1 MKTDG
6 ENNHSV
12 PLFNENN
19 VNNFQK
25 ITKGLTCGHMFRLVR
40 FTSSSMKILSVRTA
54 ALPALL
60 FPLIAV
66 AQPGTSDEQTM
77 VVTAAPTAVSE
88 LDTPAAVSVVNG
100 DEMRQAAPRVNL
112 SESLG
117 AVPGLQ
123 VQNRQNY
130 AQDLQ
135 LSIRGFGSRSTYGV
149 RGLRI
154 YVDGIP
160 ATMPDGQ
167 GQTSNIDIG
176 SVDSLD
182 VLRGPF
188 SALYGNSSGGVI
200 NVTTQTG
207 SQPPTIEASSYY
219 GSFGTWHYG
228 LKATGAVGDGTHAG
242 DVDYTVSTNRFTT
255 HGYRDHS
262 GARKN
267 LANAKLGVRINDVSK
282 LTLLFN
288 SVDIKANDAGGLT
301 YDEWR
306 NNPRQSPR
314 GDQYNTRKSTKQ
326 TQAGLRYERQLSEQD
341 DLSVMMY
348 AGERETTQY
357 QSIPRAPQLNPSH
370 AGGVIDLTRH
380 YQGIDTRWTH
390 RGELLVPV
398 TFTTGLDYEN
408 MSERRKG
415 VENFVMVNGA
425 PQYGEEG
432 NLRRN
437 ERNLMWNIDPYL
449 QTQWQLTDKLSLDA
463 GVRYSS
469 VWFDSNDYY
478 VTPGNGDDSGD
489 ASYHKWLPAGSLKYA
504 VTEAWNV
511 YLSAGRGFET
521 PTINELSYRSD
532 NQSGLNFGL
541 QPATNDT
548 VEIGSKTRIGNG
560 LFTAA
565 LFQTNTDNEIV
576 VDASS
581 GGRTSYKNAG
591 KTRRQGME
599 LGLDQQFGE
608 SWRLKAAWTWLDAT
622 YRTNVCDDA
631 SCNGNR
637 IPGIARNMGY
647 ASFGYQP
654 DRGWYAG
661 SDIRYMSDIMANDE
675 NTAKAPSWTVVG
687 LTTGYKWSYGK
698 MDMDLFGRVDNLFD
712 RSYVGSVIVNE
723 SNGRYYE
730 PAPGRNYGVG
740 LNLAW
745 RFE

>member
-1 MKTDG
+1 
-6 ENNHSV
+6 
-12 PLFNENN
+12 
-19 VNNFQK
+19 
-25 ITKGLTCGHMFRLVR
+25 
-40 FTSSSMKILSVRTA
+40 MKILSVRHA

-60 FPLIAV
+60 LPLIAA
-66 AQPGTSDEQTM
+66 AQAADEQTM
-77 VVTAAPTAVSE
+77 VVTAAPTTVSE

-100 DEMRQAAPRVNL
+100 DEMPHAAPRVNL

-176 SVDSLD
+176 SVDTIE

-200 NVTTQTG
+200 NVTSQTG
-207 SQPPTIEASSYY
+207 TQPPTVEASSYY

-228 LKATGAVGDGTHAG
+228 MKATGAVGDGSHAG

-267 LANAKLGVRINDVSK
+267 LANARLGVRINDVSK
-282 LTLLFN
+282 LTLLLN

-301 YDEWR
+301 ADEWR
-306 NNPRQSPR
+306 DNPRQSPR
-314 GDQYNTRKSTKQ
+314 GDQYNTRKNTRQ
-326 TQAGLRYERQLSEQD
+326 TQAGLRYERQLSAQD

-348 AGERETTQY
+348 AGERETTQF
-357 QSIPRAPQLNPSH
+357 QSIPRAPQLKPSH

-380 YQGIDTRWTH
+380 YQGIDTRLTH

-398 TFTTGLDYEN
+398 TLTAGLDYEN

-415 VENFVMVNGA
+415 YENFVMVNGA
-425 PQYGEEG
+425 PQYGEQG
-432 NLRRN
+432 ALRRN
-437 ERNLMWNIDPYL
+437 ERNLMWNVDPYL

-478 VTPGNGDDSGD
+478 ITPGNGDDSGD

-504 VTEAWNV
+504 LTDAWNV

-541 QPATNDT
+541 KPSTNDT

-576 VDASS
+576 VDSSS

-654 DRGWYAG
+654 EQGWYAG

-687 LTTGYKWSYGK
+687 LTTGYKWSYGR
-698 MDMDLFGRVDNLFD
+698 MDMDLFGRIDNLFD
-712 RSYVGSVIVNE
+712 REYVGSVIVNE

-730 PAPGRNYGVG
+730 PAPGRNYGIG

>member
-1 MKTDG
+1 
-6 ENNHSV
+6 
-12 PLFNENN
+12 
-19 VNNFQK
+19 
-25 ITKGLTCGHMFRLVR
+25 
-40 FTSSSMKILSVRTA
+40 
-54 ALPALL
+54 
-60 FPLIAV
+60 
-66 AQPGTSDEQTM
+66 M
-77 VVTAAPTAVSE
+77 VVTAAPTTVSE

-176 SVDSLD
+176 SVDTLE

-200 NVTTQTG
+200 NVTSQTG
-207 SQPPTIEASSYY
+207 TQPPTVEASSYY

-228 LKATGAVGDGTHAG
+228 MKATGAVGDGSHAG

-267 LANAKLGVRINDVSK
+267 LANARLGVRINDVSK
-282 LTLLFN
+282 LTLLLN

-301 YDEWR
+301 ADEWR
-306 NNPRQSPR
+306 DNPRQSPR
-314 GDQYNTRKSTKQ
+314 GDQYNTRKDTRQ
-326 TQAGLRYERQLSEQD
+326 TQAGLRYERQLSDQD

-357 QSIPRAPQLNPSH
+357 QSIPRAPQLKPSH

-380 YQGIDTRWTH
+380 YQGIDTRLTH

-398 TFTTGLDYEN
+398 TLTAGLDYEN

-415 VENFVMVNGA
+415 YENFVMVNGA
-425 PQYGEEG
+425 PQYGEQG
-432 NLRRN
+432 ALRRN
-437 ERNLMWNIDPYL
+437 ERNLMWNVDPYL

-478 VTPGNGDDSGD
+478 ITPGNGDDSGD

-504 VTEAWNV
+504 LTDAWNV

-521 PTINELSYRSD
+521 PTINELSYRAD

-541 QPATNDT
+541 KPSTNDT

-560 LFTAA
+560 LLTAA
-565 LFQTNTDNEIV
+565 LFQTDTDNEIV
-576 VDASS
+576 VDSSS

-622 YRTNVCDDA
+622 YRTNVCGDA

-654 DRGWYAG
+654 EQGWYAG

-687 LTTGYKWSYGK
+687 LTTGYKWSYGR

-712 RSYVGSVIVNE
+712 REYVGSVIVNE

-730 PAPGRNYGVG
+730 PAPGRNYGIG

>member
-1 MKTDG
+1 
-6 ENNHSV
+6 
-12 PLFNENN
+12 
-19 VNNFQK
+19 
-25 ITKGLTCGHMFRLVR
+25 
-40 FTSSSMKILSVRTA
+40 MKIIAMRTV

-60 FPLIAV
+60 LPLV
-66 AQPGTSDEQTM
+66 ASVHASTNDEQTM
-77 VVTAAPTAVSE
+77 VVTATPTAVSE

-100 DEMRQAAPRVNL
+100 DDMRQAAPRINL

-149 RGLRI
+149 RGLRL

-176 SVDSLD
+176 SIDSLE

-200 NVTTQTG
+200 NVNTQTG

-228 LKATGAVGDGTHAG
+228 LKATGAVGDGTQAG

-255 HGYRDHS
+255 HGSRDHS

-288 SVDIKANDAGGLT
+288 SVDIKANDPGGLT

-306 NNPRQSPR
+306 NNPQQSPR
-314 GDQYNTRKSTKQ
+314 GDQYNTRKTVKQ
-326 TQAGLRYERQLSEQD
+326 TQAGLRYERQLSQQD

-357 QSIPRAPQLNPSH
+357 QSIPVAAQDNPSNS
-370 AGGVIDLTRH
+370 GGVIDLTRH

-390 RGELLVPV
+390 RGELLVPI
-398 TFTTGLDYEN
+398 TFTTGLNYEN
-408 MSERRKG
+408 MSEQRKG
-415 VENFVMVNGA
+415 YENFVVTNDGV
-425 PQYGEEG
+425 QLGEKG

-437 ERNLMWNIDPYL
+437 ERNLMWNVDPYL
-449 QTQWQLTDKLSLDA
+449 QTQWQLTDKLTFDA

-469 VWFDSNDYY
+469 VWFDSNDHY
-478 VTPGNGDDSGD
+478 VTEDNPDSSD
-489 ASYHKWLPAGSLKYA
+489 STSYHKWLPAGSLKYA

-521 PTINELSYRSD
+521 PTITELSYRSK
-532 NQSGLNFGL
+532 NIAGLNLGL
-541 QPATNDT
+541 KPATNDT
-548 VEIGSKTRIGNG
+548 VEIGSKLRVANG
-560 LFTAA
+560 LLTAA
-565 LFQTNTDNEIV
+565 LFQTDTDNEIV
-576 VDASS
+576 ADDSA

-591 KTRRQGME
+591 KTRRQGVE
-599 LGLDQQFGE
+599 LGLDQQFGD
-608 SWRLKAAWTWLDAT
+608 SWKLKVAWTWLDAT
-622 YRTNVCDDA
+622 YRTNVCDSSD
-631 SCNGNR
+631 CNGNR

-654 DRGWYAG
+654 EQGWYAG
-661 SDIRYMSDIMANDE
+661 SDIRYMGDIMANDA

-712 RSYVGSVIVNE
+712 RTYVGSLIVNE
-723 SNGRYYE
+723 SKGRYFE
-730 PAPGRNYGVG
+730 PAPGRNFGIG
-740 LNLAW
+740 MNLAW

>member
-1 MKTDG
+1 
-6 ENNHSV
+6 
-12 PLFNENN
+12 
-19 VNNFQK
+19 
-25 ITKGLTCGHMFRLVR
+25 
-40 FTSSSMKILSVRTA
+40 MKIPSVRHV

-60 FPLIAV
+60 LPLIAA
-66 AQPGTSDEQTM
+66 AQAADEQTM
-77 VVTAAPTAVSE
+77 VVTAAPTTVSE

-176 SVDSLD
+176 SVDTIE

-200 NVTTQTG
+200 NVTSQTG
-207 SQPPTIEASSYY
+207 TQPPTVEASSYY

-228 LKATGAVGDGTHAG
+228 MKATGAVGDGSHAG

-267 LANAKLGVRINDVSK
+267 LANARLGVRINDVSK
-282 LTLLFN
+282 LTLLLN

-301 YDEWR
+301 ADEWR
-306 NNPRQSPR
+306 DNPRQSPR
-314 GDQYNTRKSTKQ
+314 GDQYNTRKNTRQ
-326 TQAGLRYERQLSEQD
+326 TQAGLRYERQLSAQD

-348 AGERETTQY
+348 AGERETTQF
-357 QSIPRAPQLNPSH
+357 QSIPRAPQLKPSH

-380 YQGIDTRWTH
+380 YQGIDTRLTH

-398 TFTTGLDYEN
+398 TLTAGLDYEN

-415 VENFVMVNGA
+415 YENFVMVNGA
-425 PQYGEEG
+425 PQYGEQG
-432 NLRRN
+432 ALRRN
-437 ERNLMWNIDPYL
+437 ERNLMWNVDPYL

-478 VTPGNGDDSGD
+478 ITPGNGDDSGD

-504 VTEAWNV
+504 LTDAWNV

-541 QPATNDT
+541 KPSTNDT

-576 VDASS
+576 VDSSS

-654 DRGWYAG
+654 EQGWYAG

-687 LTTGYKWSYGK
+687 LTTGYKWSYGR
-698 MDMDLFGRVDNLFD
+698 MDMDLFGRIDNLFD
-712 RSYVGSVIVNE
+712 REYVGSVIVNE

-730 PAPGRNYGVG
+730 PAPGRNYGIG

>member
-1 MKTDG
+1 
-6 ENNHSV
+6 
-12 PLFNENN
+12 
-19 VNNFQK
+19 
-25 ITKGLTCGHMFRLVR
+25 
-40 FTSSSMKILSVRTA
+40 MKILSVRHA

-60 FPLIAV
+60 LPLIAA
-66 AQPGTSDEQTM
+66 AQAADEQTM
-77 VVTAAPTAVSE
+77 VVTAAPTTVSE

-176 SVDSLD
+176 SVDTIE

-200 NVTTQTG
+200 NVTSQTG
-207 SQPPTIEASSYY
+207 TQPPTVEASSFY
-219 GSFGTWHYG
+219 GSFGSWHYG
-228 LKATGAVGDGTHAG
+228 MKATGAVGDGSHAG

-267 LANAKLGVRINDVSK
+267 LANARLGVRINDVSK
-282 LTLLFN
+282 LTLLLN

-301 YDEWR
+301 ADEWR
-306 NNPRQSPR
+306 DNPRQSPR
-314 GDQYNTRKSTKQ
+314 GDQYNTRKNTRQ
-326 TQAGLRYERQLSEQD
+326 TQAGLRYERQLSAQD

-348 AGERETTQY
+348 AGERETTQF
-357 QSIPRAPQLNPSH
+357 QSIPRAPQLKPSH

-380 YQGIDTRWTH
+380 YQGIDTRLTH

-398 TFTTGLDYEN
+398 TLTAGLDYEN

-415 VENFVMVNGA
+415 YENFVMVNGA
-425 PQYGEEG
+425 PQYGEQG
-432 NLRRN
+432 ALRRN
-437 ERNLMWNIDPYL
+437 ERNLMWNVDPYL

-478 VTPGNGDDSGD
+478 ITPGNGDDSGD

-504 VTEAWNV
+504 LTDAWNV

-541 QPATNDT
+541 KPSTNDT

-576 VDASS
+576 VDSSS

-654 DRGWYAG
+654 EQGWYAG

-687 LTTGYKWSYGK
+687 LTTGYKWSYGR
-698 MDMDLFGRVDNLFD
+698 MDMDLFGRIDNLFD
-712 RSYVGSVIVNE
+712 REYVGSVIVNE

-730 PAPGRNYGVG
+730 PAPGRNYGIG

>member
-1 MKTDG
+1 
-6 ENNHSV
+6 
-12 PLFNENN
+12 
-19 VNNFQK
+19 
-25 ITKGLTCGHMFRLVR
+25 
-40 FTSSSMKILSVRTA
+40 MKILSVRLA

-60 FPLIAV
+60 LPLIAA
-66 AQPGTSDEQTM
+66 AQAADEQTM
-77 VVTAAPTAVSE
+77 VVTAAPTTVSE

-176 SVDSLD
+176 SVDTIE

-200 NVTTQTG
+200 NVTSQTG
-207 SQPPTIEASSYY
+207 TQPPTVEASSYY

-228 LKATGAVGDGTHAG
+228 MKATGAVGDGSHAG

-255 HGYRDHS
+255 HGYRDRS

-267 LANAKLGVRINDVSK
+267 LANARLGVRINDVSK
-282 LTLLFN
+282 LTLLLN

-301 YDEWR
+301 ADEWR
-306 NNPRQSPR
+306 DNPRQSPR
-314 GDQYNTRKSTKQ
+314 GDQYNTRKNTRQ
-326 TQAGLRYERQLSEQD
+326 TQAGLRYERQFSAQD

-348 AGERETTQY
+348 AGERETTQF
-357 QSIPRAPQLNPSH
+357 QSIPRAPQLKPSH

-380 YQGIDTRWTH
+380 YQGIDTRLTH

-398 TFTTGLDYEN
+398 TLTAGLDYEN

-415 VENFVMVNGA
+415 YENFVMVNGA
-425 PQYGEEG
+425 PQYGEQG
-432 NLRRN
+432 ALRRN
-437 ERNLMWNIDPYL
+437 ERNLMWNVDPYL

-478 VTPGNGDDSGD
+478 ITPGNGDDSGD

-504 VTEAWNV
+504 LTDAWNV

-541 QPATNDT
+541 KPSTNDT

-576 VDASS
+576 VDSSS

-654 DRGWYAG
+654 EQGWYAG

-687 LTTGYKWSYGK
+687 LTTGYKWSYGR
-698 MDMDLFGRVDNLFD
+698 MDMDLFGRIDNLFD
-712 RSYVGSVIVNE
+712 REYVGSVIVNE

-730 PAPGRNYGVG
+730 PAPGRNYGIG

>member
-1 MKTDG
+1 MR
-6 ENNHSV
+6 H
-12 PLFNENN
+12 
-19 VNNFQK
+19 
-25 ITKGLTCGHMFRLVR
+25 
-40 FTSSSMKILSVRTA
+40 A

-60 FPLIAV
+60 LPLIAA
-66 AQPGTSDEQTM
+66 AQAADEQTM
-77 VVTAAPTAVSE
+77 VVTAAPTTVSE

-176 SVDSLD
+176 SVDTIE

-200 NVTTQTG
+200 NVTSQTG
-207 SQPPTIEASSYY
+207 TQPPTVEASSYY

-228 LKATGAVGDGTHAG
+228 MKATGAVGDGSHAG

-267 LANAKLGVRINDVSK
+267 LANARLGVRINDVSK
-282 LTLLFN
+282 LTLLLN

-301 YDEWR
+301 ADEWR
-306 NNPRQSPR
+306 DNPRQSPH
-314 GDQYNTRKSTKQ
+314 GDQYNTRKNTRQ
-326 TQAGLRYERQLSEQD
+326 TQAGLRYERQLSAQD

-348 AGERETTQY
+348 AGERETTQF
-357 QSIPRAPQLNPSH
+357 QSIPRAPQLKPSH

-380 YQGIDTRWTH
+380 YQGIDTRLTH

-398 TFTTGLDYEN
+398 TLTAGLDYEN

-415 VENFVMVNGA
+415 YENFVMVNGA
-425 PQYGEEG
+425 PQYGEQG
-432 NLRRN
+432 ALRRN
-437 ERNLMWNIDPYL
+437 ERNLMWNVDPYL

-478 VTPGNGDDSGD
+478 ITPGNGDDSGD

-504 VTEAWNV
+504 LTDAWNV

-541 QPATNDT
+541 KPSTNDT

-576 VDASS
+576 VDSSS

-654 DRGWYAG
+654 EQGWYAG

-687 LTTGYKWSYGK
+687 LTTGYKWSYGR
-698 MDMDLFGRVDNLFD
+698 MDMDLFGRIDNLFD
-712 RSYVGSVIVNE
+712 REYVGSVIVNE

-730 PAPGRNYGVG
+730 PAPGRNYGIG

>member
-1 MKTDG
+1 
-6 ENNHSV
+6 
-12 PLFNENN
+12 
-19 VNNFQK
+19 
-25 ITKGLTCGHMFRLVR
+25 
-40 FTSSSMKILSVRTA
+40 MKILSVRHA

-60 FPLIAV
+60 LPLIAA
-66 AQPGTSDEQTM
+66 AQAADEQTM
-77 VVTAAPTAVSE
+77 VVTAAPTTVSE

-176 SVDSLD
+176 SVDTIE

-200 NVTTQTG
+200 NVTSQTG
-207 SQPPTIEASSYY
+207 TQPPTVEASSYY

-228 LKATGAVGDGTHAG
+228 MKATGTVGDGSHAG

-267 LANAKLGVRINDVSK
+267 LANARLGVRINDVSK
-282 LTLLFN
+282 LTLLLN

-301 YDEWR
+301 ADEWR
-306 NNPRQSPR
+306 DNPRQSPR
-314 GDQYNTRKSTKQ
+314 GDQYNTRKNTRQ
-326 TQAGLRYERQLSEQD
+326 TQAGLRYERQLSAQD

-348 AGERETTQY
+348 AGERETTQF
-357 QSIPRAPQLNPSH
+357 QSIPRAPQLKPSH

-380 YQGIDTRWTH
+380 YQGIDTRLTH

-398 TFTTGLDYEN
+398 TLTAGLDYEN

-415 VENFVMVNGA
+415 YENFVMVNGA
-425 PQYGEEG
+425 PQYGEQG
-432 NLRRN
+432 ALRRN
-437 ERNLMWNIDPYL
+437 ERNLMWNVDPYL

-478 VTPGNGDDSGD
+478 ITPGNGDDSGD

-504 VTEAWNV
+504 LTDAWNV

-541 QPATNDT
+541 KPSTNDT

-576 VDASS
+576 VDSSS

-654 DRGWYAG
+654 EQGWYAG

-687 LTTGYKWSYGK
+687 LTT
-698 MDMDLFGRVDNLFD
+698 
-712 RSYVGSVIVNE
+712 
-723 SNGRYYE
+723 
-730 PAPGRNYGVG
+730 
-740 LNLAW
+740 
-745 RFE
+745 

>member
-1 MKTDG
+1 
-6 ENNHSV
+6 
-12 PLFNENN
+12 
-19 VNNFQK
+19 
-25 ITKGLTCGHMFRLVR
+25 
-40 FTSSSMKILSVRTA
+40 MKIIAMRTV

-60 FPLIAV
+60 LPLV
-66 AQPGTSDEQTM
+66 ASVHASTNDEQTM
-77 VVTAAPTAVSE
+77 VVTATPTAVSE

-100 DEMRQAAPRVNL
+100 DDMRQAAPRINL

-149 RGLRI
+149 RGLRL

-176 SVDSLD
+176 SIDSLE

-200 NVTTQTG
+200 NVNTQTG

-228 LKATGAVGDGTHAG
+228 LKATGAVGDGTQAG

-255 HGYRDHS
+255 HGSRDHS

-288 SVDIKANDAGGLT
+288 SVDIKANDPGGLS
-301 YDEWR
+301 YEEWQ

-314 GDQYNTRKSTKQ
+314 GDQYNTRKTVKQ
-326 TQAGLRYERQLSEQD
+326 TQAGLRYERQLSQQD

-357 QSIPRAPQLNPSH
+357 QSIPMAPQLKPSH
-370 AGGVIDLTRH
+370 SGGVIDLTRH

-390 RGELLVPV
+390 RGELLVPI
-398 TFTTGLDYEN
+398 TFTTGLNYQN
-408 MSERRKG
+408 MSEQRKG
-415 VENFVMVNGA
+415 YENFVVTNDGV
-425 PQYGEEG
+425 QLGEKG

-437 ERNLMWNIDPYL
+437 ERNLMWNVDPYL
-449 QTQWQLTDKLSLDA
+449 QTQWQLTDKLTFDA

-469 VWFDSNDYY
+469 VWFDSNDHY
-478 VTPGNGDDSGD
+478 VTEDNPDSSD
-489 ASYHKWLPAGSLKYA
+489 STSYHKWLPAGSLKYA

-521 PTINELSYRSD
+521 PTITELSYRSK
-532 NQSGLNFGL
+532 NIAGLNLGL
-541 QPATNDT
+541 KPATNDT
-548 VEIGSKTRIGNG
+548 VEIGSKLRVANG
-560 LFTAA
+560 LLTAA
-565 LFQTNTDNEIV
+565 LFQTDTDNEIV
-576 VDASS
+576 ADDSA

-599 LGLDQQFGE
+599 LGLDQQFGD
-608 SWRLKAAWTWLDAT
+608 SWKLKAAWTWLDAT
-622 YRTNVCDDA
+622 YRTNVCGSSD
-631 SCNGNR
+631 CNGNR

-647 ASFGYQP
+647 ASFSYQP
-654 DRGWYAG
+654 EQGWYAG
-661 SDIRYMSDIMANDE
+661 SDIRYMGDIMANDA
-675 NTAKAPSWTVVG
+675 NTAKAPSWTVVS

-712 RSYVGSVIVNE
+712 RTYVGSVIVNE

-730 PAPGRNYGVG
+730 PAPGRNFGIG
-740 LNLAW
+740 MNLAW

>member
-1 MKTDG
+1 
-6 ENNHSV
+6 
-12 PLFNENN
+12 
-19 VNNFQK
+19 
-25 ITKGLTCGHMFRLVR
+25 
-40 FTSSSMKILSVRTA
+40 MKILSVRHA

-60 FPLIAV
+60 LPLIAA
-66 AQPGTSDEQTM
+66 AQTADEQTM
-77 VVTAAPTAVSE
+77 VVTAAPTTVSE

-176 SVDSLD
+176 SVDTIE

-188 SALYGNSSGGVI
+188 SALYGNSSSGVI
-200 NVTTQTG
+200 NVTSQTG
-207 SQPPTIEASSYY
+207 TQPPTVEASSYY

-228 LKATGAVGDGTHAG
+228 MKATGAVGDGSHAG

-267 LANAKLGVRINDVSK
+267 LANARLGVRINDVSK
-282 LTLLFN
+282 LTLLLN

-301 YDEWR
+301 ADEWR
-306 NNPRQSPR
+306 DNPRQSPR
-314 GDQYNTRKSTKQ
+314 GDQYNTRKNTRQ
-326 TQAGLRYERQLSEQD
+326 TQAGLRYERQLSAQD

-348 AGERETTQY
+348 AGERETTQF
-357 QSIPRAPQLNPSH
+357 QSIPRAPQLKPSH

-380 YQGIDTRWTH
+380 YQGIDTRLTH

-398 TFTTGLDYEN
+398 TLTAGLDYEN

-415 VENFVMVNGA
+415 YENFVMVNGA
-425 PQYGEEG
+425 PQYGEQG
-432 NLRRN
+432 ALRRN
-437 ERNLMWNIDPYL
+437 ERNLMWNVDPYL

-478 VTPGNGDDSGD
+478 ITPGNGDDSGD

-504 VTEAWNV
+504 LTDAWNV

-541 QPATNDT
+541 KPSTNDT
-548 VEIGSKTRIGNG
+548 VEIGSKTRLGNG
-560 LFTAA
+560 LLTAA

-576 VDASS
+576 VDSSS

-599 LGLDQQFGE
+599 LALDQQFGE

-654 DRGWYAG
+654 EQGWYAG

-687 LTTGYKWSYGK
+687 LTTGYKWSYGR

-712 RSYVGSVIVNE
+712 REYVGSVIVNE

-730 PAPGRNYGVG
+730 PAPGRNYGIG

>member
-1 MKTDG
+1 
-6 ENNHSV
+6 
-12 PLFNENN
+12 
-19 VNNFQK
+19 
-25 ITKGLTCGHMFRLVR
+25 
-40 FTSSSMKILSVRTA
+40 MKILSVRHA

-60 FPLIAV
+60 LPLIAA
-66 AQPGTSDEQTM
+66 AQAADEQTM
-77 VVTAAPTAVSE
+77 VVTAAPTTVSE

-176 SVDSLD
+176 SVDTIE

-200 NVTTQTG
+200 NVTSQTG
-207 SQPPTIEASSYY
+207 TQPPTVEASSYY

-228 LKATGAVGDGTHAG
+228 MKATGAVGDGSHAG

-267 LANAKLGVRINDVSK
+267 LANARLGVRINDVSK
-282 LTLLFN
+282 LTLLLN

-301 YDEWR
+301 ADEWR
-306 NNPRQSPR
+306 DNPRQSPR
-314 GDQYNTRKSTKQ
+314 GDQYNTRKNTRQ
-326 TQAGLRYERQLSEQD
+326 TQAGLRYERQLSAQD

-348 AGERETTQY
+348 AGERETTQF
-357 QSIPRAPQLNPSH
+357 QSIPRAPQLKPSH

-380 YQGIDTRWTH
+380 YQGIDTRLTH

-398 TFTTGLDYEN
+398 TLTAGLDYEN

-415 VENFVMVNGA
+415 YENFVMVNGA
-425 PQYGEEG
+425 PQYGEQG
-432 NLRRN
+432 ALRRN
-437 ERNLMWNIDPYL
+437 ERNLMWNVDPYL

-478 VTPGNGDDSGD
+478 ITPGNGDDSGD

-504 VTEAWNV
+504 LTDAWNV

-541 QPATNDT
+541 KPSTNDT

-576 VDASS
+576 VDSSS

-654 DRGWYAG
+654 EQGWYAG

-687 LTTGYKWSYGK
+687 LTAGYKWSYGR
-698 MDMDLFGRVDNLFD
+698 MDMDLFGRIDNLFD
-712 RSYVGSVIVNE
+712 REYVGSVIVNE

-730 PAPGRNYGVG
+730 PAPGRNYGIG

>member
-1 MKTDG
+1 
-6 ENNHSV
+6 
-12 PLFNENN
+12 
-19 VNNFQK
+19 
-25 ITKGLTCGHMFRLVR
+25 
-40 FTSSSMKILSVRTA
+40 MKILSVRHA

-60 FPLIAV
+60 LPLIAA
-66 AQPGTSDEQTM
+66 AQAADEQTM
-77 VVTAAPTAVSE
+77 VVTAAPTTVSE

-176 SVDSLD
+176 SVDTIE

-200 NVTTQTG
+200 NVTSQTG
-207 SQPPTIEASSYY
+207 TQPPTVEASSYY

-228 LKATGAVGDGTHAG
+228 MKATGAVGDGSHAG

-267 LANAKLGVRINDVSK
+267 LANARLGVRINDVSK
-282 LTLLFN
+282 LTLLLN

-301 YDEWR
+301 ADEWR
-306 NNPRQSPR
+306 DNPRQSPR
-314 GDQYNTRKSTKQ
+314 GDQYNTRKNTRQ
-326 TQAGLRYERQLSEQD
+326 TQAGLRYERQLSAQD

-348 AGERETTQY
+348 AGERETTQF
-357 QSIPRAPQLNPSH
+357 QSIPRAPQLKPSH

-380 YQGIDTRWTH
+380 YQGIDTRLTH

-398 TFTTGLDYEN
+398 TLTAGLDYEN

-415 VENFVMVNGA
+415 YENFVMVNGA
-425 PQYGEEG
+425 PQYGEQG
-432 NLRRN
+432 ALRRN
-437 ERNLMWNIDPYL
+437 ERNLMWNVDPYL

-478 VTPGNGDDSGD
+478 ITPGNGDDSGD

-504 VTEAWNV
+504 LTDAWNV

-541 QPATNDT
+541 KPSTNDT

-576 VDASS
+576 VDSSS

-622 YRTNVCDDA
+622 YRTNVYDDA

-654 DRGWYAG
+654 EQGWYAG

-687 LTTGYKWSYGK
+687 LTTGYKWSYGR
-698 MDMDLFGRVDNLFD
+698 MDMDLFGRIDNLFD
-712 RSYVGSVIVNE
+712 REYVGSVIVNE

-730 PAPGRNYGVG
+730 PAPGRNYGIG

>member
-1 MKTDG
+1 
-6 ENNHSV
+6 
-12 PLFNENN
+12 
-19 VNNFQK
+19 
-25 ITKGLTCGHMFRLVR
+25 
-40 FTSSSMKILSVRTA
+40 MKILSVRHA

-60 FPLIAV
+60 LPLIAA
-66 AQPGTSDEQTM
+66 AQAADEQTM
-77 VVTAAPTAVSE
+77 VVTAAPTTVSE

-149 RGLRI
+149 RGPRI

-176 SVDSLD
+176 SVDTIE

-200 NVTTQTG
+200 NVTSQTG
-207 SQPPTIEASSYY
+207 TQPPTVEASSYY

-228 LKATGAVGDGTHAG
+228 MKATGAVGDGSHAG

-267 LANAKLGVRINDVSK
+267 LANARLGVRINDVSK
-282 LTLLFN
+282 LTLLLN

-301 YDEWR
+301 ADEWR
-306 NNPRQSPR
+306 DNPRQSPR
-314 GDQYNTRKSTKQ
+314 GDQYNTRKNTRQ
-326 TQAGLRYERQLSEQD
+326 TQAGLRYERQLSAQD

-348 AGERETTQY
+348 AGERETTQF
-357 QSIPRAPQLNPSH
+357 QSIPRAPQLKPSH

-380 YQGIDTRWTH
+380 YQGIDTRLTH

-398 TFTTGLDYEN
+398 TLTAGLDYEN

-415 VENFVMVNGA
+415 YENFVMVNGA
-425 PQYGEEG
+425 PQYGEQG
-432 NLRRN
+432 ALRRN
-437 ERNLMWNIDPYL
+437 ERNLMWNVDPYL

-478 VTPGNGDDSGD
+478 ITPGNGDDSGD

-504 VTEAWNV
+504 LTDAWNV

-541 QPATNDT
+541 KPSTNDT

-576 VDASS
+576 VDSSS

-654 DRGWYAG
+654 EQGWYAG

-687 LTTGYKWSYGK
+687 LTTGYKWSYGR
-698 MDMDLFGRVDNLFD
+698 MDMDLFGRIDNLFD
-712 RSYVGSVIVNE
+712 REYVGSVIVNE

-730 PAPGRNYGVG
+730 PAPGRNYGIG

>member
-1 MKTDG
+1 
-6 ENNHSV
+6 
-12 PLFNENN
+12 
-19 VNNFQK
+19 
-25 ITKGLTCGHMFRLVR
+25 
-40 FTSSSMKILSVRTA
+40 MKILSVRHAT
-54 ALPALL
+54 LPALL
-60 FPLIAV
+60 LPLIAA
-66 AQPGTSDEQTM
+66 AQAADEQTM
-77 VVTAAPTAVSE
+77 VVTAAPTTVSE

-176 SVDSLD
+176 SVDTIE

-200 NVTTQTG
+200 NVTSQTG
-207 SQPPTIEASSYY
+207 TQPPTVEASSYY

-228 LKATGAVGDGTHAG
+228 MKATGAVGDGSHAG

-267 LANAKLGVRINDVSK
+267 LANARLGVRINDVSK
-282 LTLLFN
+282 LTLLLN

-301 YDEWR
+301 ADEWR
-306 NNPRQSPR
+306 DNPRQSPR
-314 GDQYNTRKSTKQ
+314 GDQYNTRKNTRQ
-326 TQAGLRYERQLSEQD
+326 TQAGLRYERQLSAQD

-348 AGERETTQY
+348 AGERETTQF
-357 QSIPRAPQLNPSH
+357 QSIPRAPQLKPSH

-380 YQGIDTRWTH
+380 YQGIDTRLTH

-398 TFTTGLDYEN
+398 TLTAGLDYEN

-415 VENFVMVNGA
+415 YENFVMVNGA
-425 PQYGEEG
+425 PQYGEQG
-432 NLRRN
+432 ALRRN
-437 ERNLMWNIDPYL
+437 ERNLMWNVDPYL

-478 VTPGNGDDSGD
+478 ITPGNGDDSGD

-504 VTEAWNV
+504 LTDAWNV

-541 QPATNDT
+541 KPSTNDT

-576 VDASS
+576 VDSSS

-654 DRGWYAG
+654 EQGWYAG

-687 LTTGYKWSYGK
+687 LTTGYKWSYGR
-698 MDMDLFGRVDNLFD
+698 MDMDLFGRIDNLFD
-712 RSYVGSVIVNE
+712 REYVGSVIVNE

-730 PAPGRNYGVG
+730 PAPGRNYGIG

>member
-1 MKTDG
+1 
-6 ENNHSV
+6 
-12 PLFNENN
+12 
-19 VNNFQK
+19 
-25 ITKGLTCGHMFRLVR
+25 
-40 FTSSSMKILSVRTA
+40 MKILSVRHA

-60 FPLIAV
+60 LPLIAA
-66 AQPGTSDEQTM
+66 AQTADEQTM
-77 VVTAAPTAVSE
+77 VVTAAPTTVSE

-176 SVDSLD
+176 SVDTIE

-200 NVTTQTG
+200 NVTSQTG
-207 SQPPTIEASSYY
+207 TQPPTVEASSYY

-228 LKATGAVGDGTHAG
+228 MKATGAVGDGSHAG

-255 HGYRDHS
+255 HGYRHHS

-267 LANAKLGVRINDVSK
+267 LANARLGVRINDVSK
-282 LTLLFN
+282 LTLLLN

-301 YDEWR
+301 ADEWR
-306 NNPRQSPR
+306 DNPRQSPR
-314 GDQYNTRKSTKQ
+314 GDQYNTRKNTRQ
-326 TQAGLRYERQLSEQD
+326 TQAGLRYERQLSAQD

-348 AGERETTQY
+348 AGERETTQF
-357 QSIPRAPQLNPSH
+357 QSIPRAPQLKPSH

-380 YQGIDTRWTH
+380 YQGIDTRLTH

-398 TFTTGLDYEN
+398 TLTAGLDYEN

-415 VENFVMVNGA
+415 YENFVMVNGA
-425 PQYGEEG
+425 PQYGEQG
-432 NLRRN
+432 ALRRN
-437 ERNLMWNIDPYL
+437 ERNLMWNVDPYL

-478 VTPGNGDDSGD
+478 ITPGNGDDSGD

-504 VTEAWNV
+504 LTDAWNV

-541 QPATNDT
+541 KPSTNDT
-548 VEIGSKTRIGNG
+548 VEIGSKTRLGNG
-560 LFTAA
+560 LLTAA

-576 VDASS
+576 VDSSS

-654 DRGWYAG
+654 EQGWYAG

-687 LTTGYKWSYGK
+687 LTTGYKWSYGR

-712 RSYVGSVIVNE
+712 REYVGSVIVNE

-730 PAPGRNYGVG
+730 PAPGRNYGIG

-745 RFE
+745 RFK

>member
-1 MKTDG
+1 
-6 ENNHSV
+6 
-12 PLFNENN
+12 
-19 VNNFQK
+19 
-25 ITKGLTCGHMFRLVR
+25 
-40 FTSSSMKILSVRTA
+40 MKILSVRHA

-60 FPLIAV
+60 LPLIAA
-66 AQPGTSDEQTM
+66 AQAADEQTM
-77 VVTAAPTAVSE
+77 VVTAAPTTVSE

-176 SVDSLD
+176 SVDTIE

-200 NVTTQTG
+200 NVTSQTG
-207 SQPPTIEASSYY
+207 TQPPTVEASSYY

-228 LKATGAVGDGTHAG
+228 MKATGAVGDGSHAG

-267 LANAKLGVRINDVSK
+267 LANARLGVRINDVSK
-282 LTLLFN
+282 LTLLLN

-301 YDEWR
+301 ADEWR
-306 NNPRQSPR
+306 DNPRQSPR
-314 GDQYNTRKSTKQ
+314 GDQYNTRKNTRQ
-326 TQAGLRYERQLSEQD
+326 TQAGLRYERQLSAQD

-348 AGERETTQY
+348 AGERETTQF
-357 QSIPRAPQLNPSH
+357 QSIPRAPQLKPSH

-380 YQGIDTRWTH
+380 YQGIDTRLTH

-398 TFTTGLDYEN
+398 TLTAGLDYEN

-415 VENFVMVNGA
+415 YENFVMVNGA
-425 PQYGEEG
+425 PQYGEQG
-432 NLRRN
+432 ALRRN
-437 ERNLMWNIDPYL
+437 ERNLMWNVDPYL
-449 QTQWQLTDKLSLDA
+449 QTRWQLTDKLSLDA

-478 VTPGNGDDSGD
+478 ITPGNGDDSGD

-504 VTEAWNV
+504 LTDAWNV

-541 QPATNDT
+541 KPSTNDT

-576 VDASS
+576 VDSSS

-654 DRGWYAG
+654 EQGWYAG

-687 LTTGYKWSYGK
+687 LTTGYKWSYGR
-698 MDMDLFGRVDNLFD
+698 MDMDLFGRIDNLFD
-712 RSYVGSVIVNE
+712 REYVGSVIVNE

-730 PAPGRNYGVG
+730 PAPGRNYGIG

>member
-1 MKTDG
+1 
-6 ENNHSV
+6 
-12 PLFNENN
+12 
-19 VNNFQK
+19 
-25 ITKGLTCGHMFRLVR
+25 
-40 FTSSSMKILSVRTA
+40 MKILSVRHA

-60 FPLIAV
+60 LPLIAA
-66 AQPGTSDEQTM
+66 AQAAEEQTM
-77 VVTAAPTAVSE
+77 VVTAAPTTVSE

-176 SVDSLD
+176 SVDTIE

-200 NVTTQTG
+200 NVTSQTG
-207 SQPPTIEASSYY
+207 TQPPTVEASSYY

-228 LKATGAVGDGTHAG
+228 MKATGAVGDGSHAG

-267 LANAKLGVRINDVSK
+267 LANARLGVRINDVSK
-282 LTLLFN
+282 LTLLLN

-301 YDEWR
+301 ADEWR
-306 NNPRQSPR
+306 DNPRQSPR
-314 GDQYNTRKSTKQ
+314 GDQYNTRKNTRQ
-326 TQAGLRYERQLSEQD
+326 TQAGLRYERQLSAQD

-348 AGERETTQY
+348 AGERETTQF
-357 QSIPRAPQLNPSH
+357 QSIPRAPQLKPSH

-380 YQGIDTRWTH
+380 YQGIDTRLTH

-398 TFTTGLDYEN
+398 TLTAGLDYEN

-415 VENFVMVNGA
+415 YENFVMVNGA
-425 PQYGEEG
+425 PQYGEQG
-432 NLRRN
+432 ALRRN
-437 ERNLMWNIDPYL
+437 ERNLMWNVDPYL

-478 VTPGNGDDSGD
+478 ITPGNGDDSGD

-504 VTEAWNV
+504 LTDAWNV

-541 QPATNDT
+541 KPSTNDT

-576 VDASS
+576 VDSSS

-654 DRGWYAG
+654 EQGWYAG

-687 LTTGYKWSYGK
+687 LTTGYKWSYGR
-698 MDMDLFGRVDNLFD
+698 MDMDLFGRIDNLFD
-712 RSYVGSVIVNE
+712 REYVGSVIVNE

-730 PAPGRNYGVG
+730 PAPGRNYGIG

>member
-1 MKTDG
+1 
-6 ENNHSV
+6 
-12 PLFNENN
+12 
-19 VNNFQK
+19 
-25 ITKGLTCGHMFRLVR
+25 
-40 FTSSSMKILSVRTA
+40 MKILSVRHV

-60 FPLIAV
+60 LPLIAA
-66 AQPGTSDEQTM
+66 AQAADEQTM
-77 VVTAAPTAVSE
+77 VVTAAPTTVSE

-176 SVDSLD
+176 SVDTIE

-200 NVTTQTG
+200 NVTSQTG
-207 SQPPTIEASSYY
+207 TQPPTVEASSYY

-228 LKATGAVGDGTHAG
+228 MKATGAVGDGSHAG

-267 LANAKLGVRINDVSK
+267 LANARLGVRINDVSK
-282 LTLLFN
+282 LTLLLN
-288 SVDIKANDAGGLT
+288 SVDIKANDVGGLT
-301 YDEWR
+301 ADEWR
-306 NNPRQSPR
+306 DNPRQSPR
-314 GDQYNTRKSTKQ
+314 GDQYNTRKNTRQ
-326 TQAGLRYERQLSEQD
+326 TQAGLRYERQLSAHD

-348 AGERETTQY
+348 AGERETTQF
-357 QSIPRAPQLNPSH
+357 QSIPRAPQLKPSH

-380 YQGIDTRWTH
+380 YQGIDTRLTH

-398 TFTTGLDYEN
+398 TLTAGLDYEN

-415 VENFVMVNGA
+415 YENFVMVNGA
-425 PQYGEEG
+425 PQYGEQG
-432 NLRRN
+432 ALRRN
-437 ERNLMWNIDPYL
+437 ERNLMWNVDPYL

-478 VTPGNGDDSGD
+478 ITPGNGDDSGD

-504 VTEAWNV
+504 LTDAWNV

-541 QPATNDT
+541 KPSTNDT

-576 VDASS
+576 VDSSS

-654 DRGWYAG
+654 EQGWYAG

-687 LTTGYKWSYGK
+687 LTTGYKWSYGR
-698 MDMDLFGRVDNLFD
+698 MDMDLFGRIDNLFD
-712 RSYVGSVIVNE
+712 REYVGSVIVNE

-730 PAPGRNYGVG
+730 PAPGRNYGIG

>member
-1 MKTDG
+1 
-6 ENNHSV
+6 
-12 PLFNENN
+12 
-19 VNNFQK
+19 
-25 ITKGLTCGHMFRLVR
+25 
-40 FTSSSMKILSVRTA
+40 MKILSVRHA

-60 FPLIAV
+60 LPLIAA
-66 AQPGTSDEQTM
+66 AQAADEQTM
-77 VVTAAPTAVSE
+77 VVTAAPTTVSE

-176 SVDSLD
+176 SVDTLE

-200 NVTTQTG
+200 NVTSQTG
-207 SQPPTIEASSYY
+207 TQPPTVEASSYY
-219 GSFGTWHYG
+219 GSFGIWHYG
-228 LKATGAVGDGTHAG
+228 MKATGAVGDGSHAG

-267 LANAKLGVRINDVSK
+267 LANARLGVRINDVSK
-282 LTLLFN
+282 LTLLLN

-301 YDEWR
+301 ADEWR
-306 NNPRQSPR
+306 DNPRQSPR
-314 GDQYNTRKSTKQ
+314 GDQYNTRKDTRQ
-326 TQAGLRYERQLSEQD
+326 TQAGLRYERQLSAQD

-357 QSIPRAPQLNPSH
+357 QSIPRAPQLKPSH

-380 YQGIDTRWTH
+380 YQGIDTRLTH

-398 TFTTGLDYEN
+398 TLTAGLDYEN

-415 VENFVMVNGA
+415 YENFVMVNGA
-425 PQYGEEG
+425 PQYGEQG
-432 NLRRN
+432 ALRRN
-437 ERNLMWNIDPYL
+437 ERNLMWNVDPYL

-478 VTPGNGDDSGD
+478 ITPGNGDDSGD

-504 VTEAWNV
+504 LTDAWNV

-521 PTINELSYRSD
+521 PTINELSYRAD

-541 QPATNDT
+541 KPSTNDT

-560 LFTAA
+560 LLTAA
-565 LFQTNTDNEIV
+565 LFQTDTDNEIV
-576 VDASS
+576 VDSS
-581 GGRTSYKNAG
+581 GGGRTSYKNAG

-599 LGLDQQFGE
+599 LGLDQQFAE

-622 YRTNVCDDA
+622 YRTNVCGDA

-654 DRGWYAG
+654 EQGWYAG

-687 LTTGYKWSYGK
+687 LTTGYKWSYGR

-712 RSYVGSVIVNE
+712 REYVGSVIVNE

-730 PAPGRNYGVG
+730 PAPGRNYGIG

>member
-1 MKTDG
+1 
-6 ENNHSV
+6 
-12 PLFNENN
+12 
-19 VNNFQK
+19 
-25 ITKGLTCGHMFRLVR
+25 
-40 FTSSSMKILSVRTA
+40 MKILSVRHA

-60 FPLIAV
+60 LPLIAA
-66 AQPGTSDEQTM
+66 AQAADEQTM
-77 VVTAAPTAVSE
+77 VVTAAPTTVSE

-176 SVDSLD
+176 SVDTIE

-200 NVTTQTG
+200 NVTSQTG
-207 SQPPTIEASSYY
+207 TQPPTVEASSYY

-228 LKATGAVGDGTHAG
+228 MKATGAVGDGSHAG

-267 LANAKLGVRINDVSK
+267 LANARLGVRINDVSK
-282 LTLLFN
+282 LTLLLN

-301 YDEWR
+301 ADEWR
-306 NNPRQSPR
+306 DNPRQSPR
-314 GDQYNTRKSTKQ
+314 GDQYNTRKNTRQ
-326 TQAGLRYERQLSEQD
+326 TQAGLRYERQLSAQD

-348 AGERETTQY
+348 AGERETTQF
-357 QSIPRAPQLNPSH
+357 QSIPRAPQLKPSH

-380 YQGIDTRWTH
+380 YQGIDTRLTH

-398 TFTTGLDYEN
+398 TLTAGLDYEN

-415 VENFVMVNGA
+415 YENFVMVNGA
-425 PQYGEEG
+425 PQYGEQG
-432 NLRRN
+432 ALRRN
-437 ERNLMWNIDPYL
+437 ERNLMWNVDPYL

-478 VTPGNGDDSGD
+478 ITPGNGDDSGD

-504 VTEAWNV
+504 LTDAWNV

-541 QPATNDT
+541 KPSTNDT

-576 VDASS
+576 VDSSS

-591 KTRRQGME
+591 KTLRQGME

-654 DRGWYAG
+654 EQGWYAG

-687 LTTGYKWSYGK
+687 LTTGYKWSYGR
-698 MDMDLFGRVDNLFD
+698 MDMDLFGRIDNLFD
-712 RSYVGSVIVNE
+712 REYVGSVIVNE

-730 PAPGRNYGVG
+730 PAPGRNYGIG

>member
-1 MKTDG
+1 
-6 ENNHSV
+6 
-12 PLFNENN
+12 
-19 VNNFQK
+19 
-25 ITKGLTCGHMFRLVR
+25 
-40 FTSSSMKILSVRTA
+40 MKILSVRHA

-60 FPLIAV
+60 LPLIAA
-66 AQPGTSDEQTM
+66 AQTADEQTM
-77 VVTAAPTAVSE
+77 VVTAAPTTVSE

-176 SVDSLD
+176 SVDTIE

-200 NVTTQTG
+200 NVTSQTG
-207 SQPPTIEASSYY
+207 TQPPTVEASSYY

-228 LKATGAVGDGTHAG
+228 MKATGAVGDGSHAG

-267 LANAKLGVRINDVSK
+267 LANARLGVRINDVSK
-282 LTLLFN
+282 LTLLLN

-301 YDEWR
+301 ADEWR
-306 NNPRQSPR
+306 DNPRQSPR
-314 GDQYNTRKSTKQ
+314 GDQYNTRKNTRQ
-326 TQAGLRYERQLSEQD
+326 TQAGLRYERQLSAQD

-348 AGERETTQY
+348 AGERETTQF
-357 QSIPRAPQLNPSH
+357 QSIPRAPQLKPSH

-380 YQGIDTRWTH
+380 YQGIDTRLTH

-398 TFTTGLDYEN
+398 TLTAGLDYEN

-415 VENFVMVNGA
+415 YENFVMVNGA
-425 PQYGEEG
+425 PQYGEQG
-432 NLRRN
+432 ALRRN
-437 ERNLMWNIDPYL
+437 ERNLMWNVDPYL

-478 VTPGNGDDSGD
+478 ITPGNGDDSGD

-504 VTEAWNV
+504 LTDAWNV

-541 QPATNDT
+541 KPSTNDT

-560 LFTAA
+560 LLTAA

-576 VDASS
+576 VDSSS

-654 DRGWYAG
+654 EQGWYAG

-687 LTTGYKWSYGK
+687 LTTGYKWSYGR

-712 RSYVGSVIVNE
+712 REYVGSVIVNE

-730 PAPGRNYGVG
+730 PGPGRNYGIG

>member
-1 MKTDG
+1 
-6 ENNHSV
+6 
-12 PLFNENN
+12 
-19 VNNFQK
+19 
-25 ITKGLTCGHMFRLVR
+25 
-40 FTSSSMKILSVRTA
+40 MKILSVRHA

-60 FPLIAV
+60 LPLIAA
-66 AQPGTSDEQTM
+66 AQAADEQTM
-77 VVTAAPTAVSE
+77 VVTAAPTTVSE

-176 SVDSLD
+176 SVDTIE

-200 NVTTQTG
+200 NVTSQTG
-207 SQPPTIEASSYY
+207 TQPPTVEASSYY

-228 LKATGAVGDGTHAG
+228 MKATGAVGDGSHAG

-267 LANAKLGVRINDVSK
+267 LANARLGVRINDVSK
-282 LTLLFN
+282 LTLLLN

-301 YDEWR
+301 ADEWR
-306 NNPRQSPR
+306 DNPRQSPR
-314 GDQYNTRKSTKQ
+314 GDQYNTRKNTRQ
-326 TQAGLRYERQLSEQD
+326 TQAGLRYERQLSAQD

-348 AGERETTQY
+348 AGERETTQF
-357 QSIPRAPQLNPSH
+357 QSIPRAPQLKPSH

-380 YQGIDTRWTH
+380 YQGIDTRLTH

-398 TFTTGLDYEN
+398 TLTAGLDYEN

-415 VENFVMVNGA
+415 YENFVMVNGA
-425 PQYGEEG
+425 PQYGEQG
-432 NLRRN
+432 ALRRN
-437 ERNLMWNIDPYL
+437 ERNLMWNVDPYL

-478 VTPGNGDDSGD
+478 ITPGNGDDSGD

-504 VTEAWNV
+504 LTDVWNV

-541 QPATNDT
+541 KPSTNDT

-576 VDASS
+576 VDSSS

-654 DRGWYAG
+654 EQGWYAG

-687 LTTGYKWSYGK
+687 LTTGYKWSYGR
-698 MDMDLFGRVDNLFD
+698 MDMDLFGRIDNLFD
-712 RSYVGSVIVNE
+712 REYVGSVIVNE

-730 PAPGRNYGVG
+730 PASGRNYGIG

>member
-1 MKTDG
+1 
-6 ENNHSV
+6 
-12 PLFNENN
+12 
-19 VNNFQK
+19 
-25 ITKGLTCGHMFRLVR
+25 
-40 FTSSSMKILSVRTA
+40 MKILSVRHA

-60 FPLIAV
+60 LPLIAA
-66 AQPGTSDEQTM
+66 AQAADEQTM
-77 VVTAAPTAVSE
+77 VVTAAPTTVSE

-176 SVDSLD
+176 SVDTIE

-200 NVTTQTG
+200 NVTSQTG
-207 SQPPTIEASSYY
+207 TQPPTVEASSYY

-228 LKATGAVGDGTHAG
+228 MKATGAVGDGSHAG

-267 LANAKLGVRINDVSK
+267 LANARLGVRINDVSK
-282 LTLLFN
+282 LTLLLN

-301 YDEWR
+301 ADEWR

-314 GDQYNTRKSTKQ
+314 GNQYNTRKNTRQ
-326 TQAGLRYERQLSEQD
+326 TQAGLRYERQLSAQD

-348 AGERETTQY
+348 AGERETTQF
-357 QSIPRAPQLNPSH
+357 QSIPRAPQLKPSH

-380 YQGIDTRWTH
+380 YQGIDTRLTH

-398 TFTTGLDYEN
+398 TLTAGLDYEN

-415 VENFVMVNGA
+415 YENFVMVNGA
-425 PQYGEEG
+425 PQYGEQG
-432 NLRRN
+432 ALRRN
-437 ERNLMWNIDPYL
+437 ERNLMWNVDPYL

-478 VTPGNGDDSGD
+478 ITPGNGDDSGN

-504 VTEAWNV
+504 LTDAWNV

-541 QPATNDT
+541 KPSTNDT

-576 VDASS
+576 VDSSS

-654 DRGWYAG
+654 EQGWYAG

-687 LTTGYKWSYGK
+687 LTTGYKWSYGR
-698 MDMDLFGRVDNLFD
+698 MDMDLFGRIDNLFD
-712 RSYVGSVIVNE
+712 REYVGSVIVNE

-730 PAPGRNYGVG
+730 PAPGRNYGIG

>member
-1 MKTDG
+1 
-6 ENNHSV
+6 
-12 PLFNENN
+12 
-19 VNNFQK
+19 
-25 ITKGLTCGHMFRLVR
+25 
-40 FTSSSMKILSVRTA
+40 MKILSVRHA

-60 FPLIAV
+60 LPLIAA
-66 AQPGTSDEQTM
+66 AQAADEQTM
-77 VVTAAPTAVSE
+77 VVTAAPTTVSE

-176 SVDSLD
+176 SVDTIE

-200 NVTTQTG
+200 NVTSQTG
-207 SQPPTIEASSYY
+207 TQPPTVEASSYY

-228 LKATGAVGDGTHAG
+228 MKATGAVGDGSHAG

-267 LANAKLGVRINDVSK
+267 LANARLGVRINDVSK
-282 LTLLFN
+282 LTLLLN

-301 YDEWR
+301 ADEWR
-306 NNPRQSPR
+306 DNPRQSPR
-314 GDQYNTRKSTKQ
+314 GDQYNTRKNTRQ
-326 TQAGLRYERQLSEQD
+326 TQAGLRYERQLSAQD

-348 AGERETTQY
+348 AGERETTQF
-357 QSIPRAPQLNPSH
+357 QSIPRAPQLKPSH

-380 YQGIDTRWTH
+380 YQGIDTRLTH

-398 TFTTGLDYEN
+398 TLTAGLDYEN

-415 VENFVMVNGA
+415 YENFVMVNGA
-425 PQYGEEG
+425 PQYGEQG
-432 NLRRN
+432 ALRRN
-437 ERNLMWNIDPYL
+437 ERNLMWNVDPYL

-478 VTPGNGDDSGD
+478 ITPGNGDDSGD

-504 VTEAWNV
+504 LTDAWNV

-541 QPATNDT
+541 KPSTNDT

-576 VDASS
+576 VDSSS

-654 DRGWYAG
+654 EQSWYAG

-687 LTTGYKWSYGK
+687 LTTGYKWSYGR
-698 MDMDLFGRVDNLFD
+698 MDMDLFGRIDNLFD
-712 RSYVGSVIVNE
+712 REYVGSVIVNE

-730 PAPGRNYGVG
+730 PAPGRNYGIG

>member
-1 MKTDG
+1 
-6 ENNHSV
+6 
-12 PLFNENN
+12 
-19 VNNFQK
+19 
-25 ITKGLTCGHMFRLVR
+25 
-40 FTSSSMKILSVRTA
+40 MKILSVRHA

-60 FPLIAV
+60 LPLIAA
-66 AQPGTSDEQTM
+66 AQAADEQTM
-77 VVTAAPTAVSE
+77 VVTAAPTTVSE

-176 SVDSLD
+176 SVDTIE

-200 NVTTQTG
+200 NVTSQTG
-207 SQPPTIEASSYY
+207 TQPPTVEASSYY

-228 LKATGAVGDGTHAG
+228 MKATGAVGDGSHAG

-267 LANAKLGVRINDVSK
+267 LANARLGVRINDVSK
-282 LTLLFN
+282 LTLLLN

-301 YDEWR
+301 ADEWR
-306 NNPRQSPR
+306 DNPRQSPR
-314 GDQYNTRKSTKQ
+314 GDQYNTRKNTRQ
-326 TQAGLRYERQLSEQD
+326 TQAGLRYERQLSAQD

-348 AGERETTQY
+348 AGERETTQF
-357 QSIPRAPQLNPSH
+357 QSIPRAPQLKPSH

-380 YQGIDTRWTH
+380 YQGIDTRLTH

-398 TFTTGLDYEN
+398 TLTAGLDYEN

-415 VENFVMVNGA
+415 YENFVMVNGA
-425 PQYGEEG
+425 PQYGEQG
-432 NLRRN
+432 ALRRN
-437 ERNLMWNIDPYL
+437 ERNLMWNVDPYL

-478 VTPGNGDDSGD
+478 ITPGNGDDSGD

-504 VTEAWNV
+504 LTDAWNV

-541 QPATNDT
+541 KPSTNDT

-576 VDASS
+576 VDSSS

-654 DRGWYAG
+654 EQGWYAG

-687 LTTGYKWSYGK
+687 LTTGYKWSYGR
-698 MDMDLFGRVDNLFD
+698 MNMDLFGRIDNLFD
-712 RSYVGSVIVNE
+712 REYVGSVIVNE

-730 PAPGRNYGVG
+730 PAPGRNYGIG

>member
-1 MKTDG
+1 
-6 ENNHSV
+6 
-12 PLFNENN
+12 
-19 VNNFQK
+19 
-25 ITKGLTCGHMFRLVR
+25 
-40 FTSSSMKILSVRTA
+40 MKILSVRHA

-60 FPLIAV
+60 LPLIAA
-66 AQPGTSDEQTM
+66 AQAADEQTM
-77 VVTAAPTAVSE
+77 VVTAAPTTVSE

-176 SVDSLD
+176 SVDTIE

-200 NVTTQTG
+200 NVTSQTG
-207 SQPPTIEASSYY
+207 TQPPTVEASSYY

-228 LKATGAVGDGTHAG
+228 MKATGTVGDGSHAG

-267 LANAKLGVRINDVSK
+267 LANARLGVRINDVSK
-282 LTLLFN
+282 LTLLLN

-301 YDEWR
+301 ADEWR
-306 NNPRQSPR
+306 DNPRQSPR
-314 GDQYNTRKSTKQ
+314 GDQYNTRKNTRQ
-326 TQAGLRYERQLSEQD
+326 TQAGLRYERQLSAQD

-348 AGERETTQY
+348 AGERETTQF
-357 QSIPRAPQLNPSH
+357 QSIPRAPQLKPSH

-380 YQGIDTRWTH
+380 YQGIDTRLTH

-398 TFTTGLDYEN
+398 TLTAGLDYEN
-408 MSERRKG
+408 MSERRIG
-415 VENFVMVNGA
+415 YENFVMVNGA
-425 PQYGEEG
+425 PQYGEQG
-432 NLRRN
+432 ALRRN
-437 ERNLMWNIDPYL
+437 ERNLMWNVDPYL

-478 VTPGNGDDSGD
+478 ITPGNGDDSGD

-504 VTEAWNV
+504 LTDAWNV

-541 QPATNDT
+541 KPSTNDT

-576 VDASS
+576 VDSSS

-654 DRGWYAG
+654 EQGWYAG

-687 LTTGYKWSYGK
+687 LTTGYKWSYGR
-698 MDMDLFGRVDNLFD
+698 MDMDLFGRIDNLFD
-712 RSYVGSVIVNE
+712 REYVGSVIVNE

-730 PAPGRNYGVG
+730 PAPGRNYGIG

>member
-1 MKTDG
+1 
-6 ENNHSV
+6 
-12 PLFNENN
+12 
-19 VNNFQK
+19 
-25 ITKGLTCGHMFRLVR
+25 
-40 FTSSSMKILSVRTA
+40 MKILSVRHA

-60 FPLIAV
+60 LPLIAA
-66 AQPGTSDEQTM
+66 AQAADEQTM
-77 VVTAAPTAVSE
+77 VVTAAPTKVSE

-176 SVDSLD
+176 SVDTIE

-200 NVTTQTG
+200 NVTSQTG
-207 SQPPTIEASSYY
+207 TQPPTVEASSYY

-228 LKATGAVGDGTHAG
+228 MKATGAVGDGSRAG

-267 LANAKLGVRINDVSK
+267 LANARLGVRINDVSK
-282 LTLLFN
+282 LTLLLN

-301 YDEWR
+301 ADEWR
-306 NNPRQSPR
+306 DNPRQSPR
-314 GDQYNTRKSTKQ
+314 GDQYNTRKNTRQ
-326 TQAGLRYERQLSEQD
+326 TQAGLRYERQLSAQD

-348 AGERETTQY
+348 AGERETTQF
-357 QSIPRAPQLNPSH
+357 QSIPRAPQLKPSH

-380 YQGIDTRWTH
+380 YQGIDTRLTH

-398 TFTTGLDYEN
+398 TLTAGLDYEN

-415 VENFVMVNGA
+415 YENFVMVNGA
-425 PQYGEEG
+425 PQYGEQG
-432 NLRRN
+432 ALRRN
-437 ERNLMWNIDPYL
+437 ERNLMWNVDPYL

-478 VTPGNGDDSGD
+478 ITPGNGDDSGD

-504 VTEAWNV
+504 LTDAWNV

-541 QPATNDT
+541 KPSTNDT

-576 VDASS
+576 VDSSS

-654 DRGWYAG
+654 EQGWYAG

-687 LTTGYKWSYGK
+687 LTTGYKWSYGR
-698 MDMDLFGRVDNLFD
+698 MDMDLFGRIDNLFD
-712 RSYVGSVIVNE
+712 REYVGSVIVNE

-730 PAPGRNYGVG
+730 PAPGRNYGIG

>member
-1 MKTDG
+1 
-6 ENNHSV
+6 
-12 PLFNENN
+12 
-19 VNNFQK
+19 
-25 ITKGLTCGHMFRLVR
+25 
-40 FTSSSMKILSVRTA
+40 MKILSVRHV

-60 FPLIAV
+60 LPLIAA
-66 AQPGTSDEQTM
+66 AQAADEQTM
-77 VVTAAPTAVSE
+77 VVTAAPTTVSE

-176 SVDSLD
+176 SVDTIE

-200 NVTTQTG
+200 NVTSQTG
-207 SQPPTIEASSYY
+207 TQPPTVEASSYY

-228 LKATGAVGDGTHAG
+228 MKATGAVGDGSHAG

-267 LANAKLGVRINDVSK
+267 LANARLGVRINDVSK
-282 LTLLFN
+282 LTLLLN

-301 YDEWR
+301 ADEWR
-306 NNPRQSPR
+306 DNPRQSPR
-314 GDQYNTRKSTKQ
+314 GDQYNTRKNTRQ
-326 TQAGLRYERQLSEQD
+326 TQAGLRYERQLSAQD
-341 DLSVMMY
+341 DLSVIMY
-348 AGERETTQY
+348 AGERETTQF
-357 QSIPRAPQLNPSH
+357 QSIPRAPQLKPSH

-380 YQGIDTRWTH
+380 YQGIDTRLTH

-398 TFTTGLDYEN
+398 TLTAGLDYEN

-415 VENFVMVNGA
+415 YENFVMVNGA
-425 PQYGEEG
+425 PQYGEQG
-432 NLRRN
+432 ALRRN
-437 ERNLMWNIDPYL
+437 ERNLMWNVDPYL

-478 VTPGNGDDSGD
+478 ITPGNGDDSGD

-504 VTEAWNV
+504 LTDAWNV

-541 QPATNDT
+541 KPSTNDT

-576 VDASS
+576 VDSSS

-654 DRGWYAG
+654 EQGWYAG

-687 LTTGYKWSYGK
+687 LTTGYKWSYGR
-698 MDMDLFGRVDNLFD
+698 MDMDLFGRIDNLFD
-712 RSYVGSVIVNE
+712 REYVGSVIVNE

-730 PAPGRNYGVG
+730 PAPGRNYGIG

>member
-1 MKTDG
+1 
-6 ENNHSV
+6 
-12 PLFNENN
+12 
-19 VNNFQK
+19 
-25 ITKGLTCGHMFRLVR
+25 
-40 FTSSSMKILSVRTA
+40 MKILSVRLAT
-54 ALPALL
+54 LPALL
-60 FPLIAV
+60 LPLIAA
-66 AQPGTSDEQTM
+66 AQAADEQTM
-77 VVTAAPTAVSE
+77 VVTAAPTTVSE

-176 SVDSLD
+176 SVDTIE

-200 NVTTQTG
+200 NVTSQTG
-207 SQPPTIEASSYY
+207 TQPPTVEASSYY

-228 LKATGAVGDGTHAG
+228 MKATGAVGDGSHAG

-267 LANAKLGVRINDVSK
+267 LANARLGVRINDVSK
-282 LTLLFN
+282 LTLLLN

-301 YDEWR
+301 ADEWR
-306 NNPRQSPR
+306 DNPRQSPR
-314 GDQYNTRKSTKQ
+314 GDQYNTRKNTRQ
-326 TQAGLRYERQLSEQD
+326 TQAGLRYERQLSAQD

-348 AGERETTQY
+348 AGERETTQF
-357 QSIPRAPQLNPSH
+357 QSIPRAPQLKPSH

-380 YQGIDTRWTH
+380 YQGIDARLTH

-398 TFTTGLDYEN
+398 TLTAGLDYEN

-415 VENFVMVNGA
+415 YENFVMVNGA
-425 PQYGEEG
+425 PQYGEQG
-432 NLRRN
+432 ALRRN
-437 ERNLMWNIDPYL
+437 ERNLMWNVDPYL

-478 VTPGNGDDSGD
+478 ITPGNGDDSGD

-504 VTEAWNV
+504 LTDAWNV

-541 QPATNDT
+541 KPSTNDT

-576 VDASS
+576 VDSSS

-654 DRGWYAG
+654 EQGWYAG

-687 LTTGYKWSYGK
+687 LTTGYKWSYGR
-698 MDMDLFGRVDNLFD
+698 MDMDLFGRIDNLFD
-712 RSYVGSVIVNE
+712 REYVGSVIVNE

-730 PAPGRNYGVG
+730 PAPGRNYGIG

>member
-1 MKTDG
+1 
-6 ENNHSV
+6 
-12 PLFNENN
+12 
-19 VNNFQK
+19 
-25 ITKGLTCGHMFRLVR
+25 
-40 FTSSSMKILSVRTA
+40 MKILSVRHA

-60 FPLIAV
+60 LPLIAA
-66 AQPGTSDEQTM
+66 AQAADEQTM
-77 VVTAAPTAVSE
+77 VVTAAPTTVSE

-176 SVDSLD
+176 SVDTIE

-200 NVTTQTG
+200 NVTSQTG
-207 SQPPTIEASSYY
+207 TQPPTVEASSYY

-228 LKATGAVGDGTHAG
+228 MKATGAVGDGSHAG

-267 LANAKLGVRINDVSK
+267 LANARLGVRINDVSK
-282 LTLLFN
+282 LTLLLN

-301 YDEWR
+301 ADEWR
-306 NNPRQSPR
+306 DNPRQSPH
-314 GDQYNTRKSTKQ
+314 GDQYNTRKNTRQ
-326 TQAGLRYERQLSEQD
+326 TQAGLRYERQLSAQD

-348 AGERETTQY
+348 AGERETTQF
-357 QSIPRAPQLNPSH
+357 QSIPRAPQLKPSH

-380 YQGIDTRWTH
+380 YQGIDTRLTH

-398 TFTTGLDYEN
+398 TLTAGLDYEN

-415 VENFVMVNGA
+415 YENFVMVNGA
-425 PQYGEEG
+425 PQYGEQG
-432 NLRRN
+432 ALRRN
-437 ERNLMWNIDPYL
+437 ERNLMWNVDPYL

-463 GVRYSS
+463 GVRHSS

-478 VTPGNGDDSGD
+478 ITPGNGDDSGD

-504 VTEAWNV
+504 LTDAWNV

-541 QPATNDT
+541 KPSTNDT

-576 VDASS
+576 VDSSS

-654 DRGWYAG
+654 EQGWYAG

-687 LTTGYKWSYGK
+687 LTTGYKWSYGR
-698 MDMDLFGRVDNLFD
+698 MDMDLFGRIDNLFD
-712 RSYVGSVIVNE
+712 REYVGSVIVNE

-730 PAPGRNYGVG
+730 PAPGRNYGIG

>member
-1 MKTDG
+1 
-6 ENNHSV
+6 
-12 PLFNENN
+12 
-19 VNNFQK
+19 
-25 ITKGLTCGHMFRLVR
+25 
-40 FTSSSMKILSVRTA
+40 MKILSVRHA

-60 FPLIAV
+60 LPLIAA
-66 AQPGTSDEQTM
+66 AQTADEQTM
-77 VVTAAPTAVSE
+77 VVTAAPTTVSE

-167 GQTSNIDIG
+167 GQTSNIDID
-176 SVDSLD
+176 SVDTIE

-200 NVTTQTG
+200 NVTSQTG
-207 SQPPTIEASSYY
+207 TQPPTVEASSYY

-228 LKATGAVGDGTHAG
+228 MKATGAVGDGSHAG

-267 LANAKLGVRINDVSK
+267 LANARLGVRINDVSK
-282 LTLLFN
+282 LTLLLN

-301 YDEWR
+301 ADEWR
-306 NNPRQSPR
+306 DNPRQSPR
-314 GDQYNTRKSTKQ
+314 GDQYNTRKNTRQ
-326 TQAGLRYERQLSEQD
+326 TQAGLRYERQLSAQD

-348 AGERETTQY
+348 AGERETTQF
-357 QSIPRAPQLNPSH
+357 QSIPRTPQLKPSH

-380 YQGIDTRWTH
+380 YQGIDTRLTH

-398 TFTTGLDYEN
+398 TLTAGLDYEN

-415 VENFVMVNGA
+415 YENFVMVNGA
-425 PQYGEEG
+425 PQYGEQG
-432 NLRRN
+432 ALRRN
-437 ERNLMWNIDPYL
+437 ERNLMWNVDPYL

-478 VTPGNGDDSGD
+478 ITPGNGDDSGD

-504 VTEAWNV
+504 LTDAWNV

-541 QPATNDT
+541 KPSTNDT

-560 LFTAA
+560 LLTAA
-565 LFQTNTDNEIV
+565 LFQTDTDNEIV
-576 VDASS
+576 VDSSS

-654 DRGWYAG
+654 EQGWYAG

-687 LTTGYKWSYGK
+687 LTTGYKWSYGR

-712 RSYVGSVIVNE
+712 REYVGSVIVNE

-730 PAPGRNYGVG
+730 PAPGRNYGIG

>member
-1 MKTDG
+1 MR
-6 ENNHSV
+6 H
-12 PLFNENN
+12 
-19 VNNFQK
+19 
-25 ITKGLTCGHMFRLVR
+25 
-40 FTSSSMKILSVRTA
+40 A

-60 FPLIAV
+60 LPLIAA
-66 AQPGTSDEQTM
+66 AQTADEQTM
-77 VVTAAPTAVSE
+77 VVTAAPTTVSE

-176 SVDSLD
+176 SVDTIE

-200 NVTTQTG
+200 NVTSQTG
-207 SQPPTIEASSYY
+207 TQPPTVEASSYY

-228 LKATGAVGDGTHAG
+228 MKATGAVGDGSHAG

-267 LANAKLGVRINDVSK
+267 LANARLGVRINDVSK
-282 LTLLFN
+282 LTLLLN

-301 YDEWR
+301 ADEWR
-306 NNPRQSPR
+306 DNPRQSPR
-314 GDQYNTRKSTKQ
+314 GDQYNTRKNTRQ
-326 TQAGLRYERQLSEQD
+326 TQAGLRYERQLSAQD

-348 AGERETTQY
+348 AGERETTQF
-357 QSIPRAPQLNPSH
+357 QSIPRAPQLKPSH

-380 YQGIDTRWTH
+380 YQGIDTRLTH

-398 TFTTGLDYEN
+398 TLTAGLDYEN

-415 VENFVMVNGA
+415 YENFVMVNGA
-425 PQYGEEG
+425 PQYGEQG
-432 NLRRN
+432 ALRRN
-437 ERNLMWNIDPYL
+437 ERNLMWNVDPYL

-478 VTPGNGDDSGD
+478 ITPGNGDDSGD

-504 VTEAWNV
+504 LTDAWNV

-541 QPATNDT
+541 KPSTNDT
-548 VEIGSKTRIGNG
+548 VEIGSKTRLGNG
-560 LFTAA
+560 LLTAA

-576 VDASS
+576 VDSSS

-622 YRTNVCDDA
+622 YRTNVCDDT

-654 DRGWYAG
+654 EQGWYAG

-687 LTTGYKWSYGK
+687 LTTGYKWSYGR

-712 RSYVGSVIVNE
+712 REYVGSVIVNE

-730 PAPGRNYGVG
+730 PAPGRNYGIG

>member
-1 MKTDG
+1 
-6 ENNHSV
+6 
-12 PLFNENN
+12 
-19 VNNFQK
+19 
-25 ITKGLTCGHMFRLVR
+25 
-40 FTSSSMKILSVRTA
+40 MKILSVRHV

-60 FPLIAV
+60 LPLIAA
-66 AQPGTSDEQTM
+66 AQAADEQTM
-77 VVTAAPTAVSE
+77 VVTAAPTTVSE

-176 SVDSLD
+176 SVDTIE

-200 NVTTQTG
+200 NVTSQTG
-207 SQPPTIEASSYY
+207 TQPPTVEASSYY

-228 LKATGAVGDGTHAG
+228 MKATGAVGDGSHAG

-267 LANAKLGVRINDVSK
+267 LANARLGVRINDVSK
-282 LTLLFN
+282 LTLLLN

-301 YDEWR
+301 ADEWR
-306 NNPRQSPR
+306 DNPRQSPR
-314 GDQYNTRKSTKQ
+314 GDQYNTRKNTRQ
-326 TQAGLRYERQLSEQD
+326 TQAGLRYERQLSAQD

-348 AGERETTQY
+348 AGERETTQF
-357 QSIPRAPQLNPSH
+357 QSIPRAPQLKPSH

-380 YQGIDTRWTH
+380 YQGIDTRLTH

-398 TFTTGLDYEN
+398 TLTAGLDYEN

-415 VENFVMVNGA
+415 YENFVMVNGA
-425 PQYGEEG
+425 PQYGEQG
-432 NLRRN
+432 ALRRN
-437 ERNLMWNIDPYL
+437 ERNLMWNVDPYL

-478 VTPGNGDDSGD
+478 ITPGNGDDSGD

-504 VTEAWNV
+504 LTDAWNV

-541 QPATNDT
+541 KPSTNDT

-576 VDASS
+576 VDSSS

-654 DRGWYAG
+654 EQGWYAG

-687 LTTGYKWSYGK
+687 LTTGYKWSYGR
-698 MDMDLFGRVDNLFD
+698 MDMDLFGRIDNLFD
-712 RSYVGSVIVNE
+712 RKYVGSVIVNE

-730 PAPGRNYGVG
+730 PAPGRNYGIG